1 VRKGYAREIWTGNAV
16 PEGATAVV
24 MLEHTRKLKN
34 GIEIVQPVTPGENV
48 SRKGEDIK
56 KDEIALEAGTG
67 INAYHAGL
75 LAALGIS
82 EVDVVRKPQI
92 AIISTGN
99 ELVELGKGLFSNRI
113 INSNRFVLSGLC
125 RELGAEPEYLGI
137 ARDDE
142 EDIRAKIV
150 EGLAKADIVITTGG
164 TSVGVADLVPL
175 VISKLNK
182 RAIVVHGVAMRPA
195 MPTALGIL
203 ERKPVFVLSG
213 NPVAAVF
220 GFEVFVRPTIFKLL
234 GVHNELRSWV
244 EAVLVRRV
252 AGALGRRVYLRVKAF
267 ERKGEL
273 LADPVLAKGSG
284 LLSSLTKANGYVVIS
299 EDREGLEKGEKVTVH
314 LFSPVAKED

>member
-1 VRKGYAREIWTGNAV
+1 
-16 PEGATAVV
+16 
-24 MLEHTRKLKN
+24 
-34 GIEIVQPVTPGENV
+34 
-48 SRKGEDIK
+48 
-56 KDEIALEAGTG
+56 
-67 INAYHAGL
+67 
-75 LAALGIS
+75 
-82 EVDVVRKPQI
+82 
-92 AIISTGN
+92 
-99 ELVELGKGLFSNRI
+99 
-113 INSNRFVLSGLC
+113 
-125 RELGAEPEYLGI
+125 
-137 ARDDE
+137 
-142 EDIRAKIV
+142 
-150 EGLAKADIVITTGG
+150 
-164 TSVGVADLVPL
+164 
-175 VISKLNK
+175 
-182 RAIVVHGVAMRPA
+182 
-195 MPTALGIL
+195 MPTALGVL

-252 AGALGRRVYLRVKAF
+252 AGALGRRVYLRVKAV